1 MTSKCR
7 LPFAVVSFAAVVAFS
22 AMIALPG
29 CAPAPEQKPTEKPAA
44 KSAPAAAKPP
54 AVEKTDKAASEKVTA
69 EKPAEKPTQK
79 PAETPAAKPAEK
91 PAEKAVASAV
101 GMPVPPKV
109 SAFAPAADLA
119 KQAEWYVG
127 ELERS
132 TADEAAYKESV
143 EVDPVTHKASN
154 TKVNKDANTLV
165 VIALALGLN
174 DQDSKFKANAGAVM
188 KAAQEL
194 AATKDLPSAKIGVA
208 ALKDAAAGKAKA
220 DVRLKWEKV
229 ASLPELMKQ
238 VPIINTKLKRNLKG
252 GKFKSKA
259 KDTEGYTA
267 VLAAIAQ
274 GAMADTSQTKNPEQ
288 VKQWY
293 DWSAKARNYAGA
305 VNAAIH
311 AGNESAA
318 GDAMKKMAQ
327 NCDDCHAVFHPGGE
341 AAEAAE

>member
-1 MTSKCR
+1 MTSKYR
-7 LPFAVVSFAAVVAFS
+7 LPYAIVSFAVVIALS

-29 CAPAPEQKPTEKPAA
+29 CTPAPEKKPAEKPAA
-44 KSAPAAAKPP
+44 KPA
-54 AVEKTDKAASEKVTA
+54 AVEKTKKTAAEKASV
-69 EKPAEKPTQK
+69 EKPAEKS
-79 PAETPAAKPAEK
+79 AEKAAAKPAEK
-91 PAEKAVASAV
+91 SAEKAVVDAA
-101 GMPVPPKV
+101 GMPAPPKV

-119 KQAEWYVG
+119 KQADWYVG
-127 ELERS
+127 ELEKS

-143 EVDPVTHKASN
+143 EVDPVTQKASN
-154 TKVNKDANTLV
+154 TKVNKEANTLV

-194 AATKDLPSAKIGVA
+194 AATKDLPSAKKAVA
-208 ALKDAAAGKAKA
+208 ALKDAVEGKAKA
-220 DVRLKWEKV
+220 DAVLKWEKV

-238 VPIINTKLKRNLKG
+238 VPIINTKLKRNIKG
-252 GKFKSKA
+252 DKFKSKA

-293 DWSAKARNYAGA
+293 DWSAKARDYAGA
-305 VNAAIH
+305 VNAAIR

-318 GDAMKKMAQ
+318 AEAMKKMAQ
-327 NCDDCHAVFHPGGE
+327 NCDDCHAVFHPGAEPTE
-341 AAEAAE
+341 AAEATK

>member
-7 LPFAVVSFAAVVAFS
+7 LPFAVVSFAAAVAFS
-22 AMIALPG
+22 VMIALPG

-54 AVEKTDKAASEKVTA
+54 AVEKTDKAASEK
-69 EKPAEKPTQK
+69 PAEKPTQK
-79 PAETPAAKPAEK
+79 PAEMPAAKPAEK
-91 PAEKAVASAV
+91 PAEKAVASAA

-119 KQAEWYVG
+119 RQAEWYVG
-127 ELERS
+127 ELEKS
-132 TADEAAYKESV
+132 TADQAAYK
-143 EVDPVTHKASN
+143 DAGDKIA
-154 TKVNKDANTLV
+154 KDANTLA

-174 DQDSKFKANAGAVM
+174 DQESKFQGHAGAVM

-208 ALKDAAAGKAKA
+208 ALKDAVEGKAKA
-220 DVRLKWEKV
+220 DVTLKWEKV

-311 AGNESAA
+311 VGNESAA
-318 GDAMKKMAQ
+318 AEAMKKMAK